1 MADTAVAP
9 RSSFV
14 GLCVAG
20 RFGQPA
26 GLPGVLVRERTDV
39 AIAAVTARL
48 GQTGAL
54 ADKIRLEF
62 GITLPDGPRRVGN
75 GDLGLTWSGPG
86 RWLATKSG
94 DVELGLERDLLAP
107 AASGLA
113 TVVDL
118 GHALAVLHISGSK
131 VRETLAKGFAI
142 DLHPRAFET
151 GHTAMTVVAHIPVQI
166 TQISDEP
173 AVEILVPRSLAGSFW
188 HWLEA
193 SAAEFGLEVPASG

>member
-1 MADTAVAP
+1 MADTAIAP
-9 RSSFV
+9 RSSLA

-20 RFGQPA
+20 RLGQPV
-26 GLPGVLVRERTDV
+26 GLPGVIVRERTDV

-48 GQTGAL
+48 GQAGAL

-75 GDLGLTWSGPG
+75 GDLGLTWGGPG
-86 RWLATKSG
+86 RWLATKDRG
-94 DVELGLERDLLAP
+94 DGVGLERVLAS
-107 AASGLA
+107 AVGGLA

-118 GHALAVLHISGSK
+118 GHALALLNISGSK

-166 TQISDEP
+166 TQISNEP
-173 AVEILVPRSLAGSFW
+173 AFEILVPRSLAGSFW

-193 SAAEFGLEVPASG
+193 AAAEFGLEVPASG